1 MYPCTIID
9 SRSSPCILTWQSS
22 NLLDS
27 LLQLLSLLMTFL
39 RVYKRREEGKSIQFS
54 MAAVVTAEFPTCTI
68 NRAVYNIQVF
78 HILTWQ
84 SSNLLDSILIYL
96 TCLSLLMTFLR
107 VYKRRGEG
115 KSVQFSMAAVVTAE
129 FPTCTIN
136 RAVYNIHI
144 LTWQS
149 LIVRIYILLH

>member
-27 LLQLLSLLMTFL
+27 LLQLLSLLMTFI

-54 MAAVVTAEFPTCTI
+54 MAAV
-68 NRAVYNIQVF
+68 
-78 HILTWQ
+78 
-84 SSNLLDSILIYL
+84 
-96 TCLSLLMTFLR
+96 M
-107 VYKRRGEG
+107 
-115 KSVQFSMAAVVTAE
+115 TAE

-149 LIVRIYILLH
+149 LIVHIYILLH

>member
-1 MYPCTIID
+1 M
-9 SRSSPCILTWQSS
+9 
-22 NLLDS
+22 
-27 LLQLLSLLMTFL
+27 
-39 RVYKRREEGKSIQFS
+39 
-54 MAAVVTAEFPTCTI
+54 TAEFPTCTI

-96 TCLSLLMTFLR
+96 TRLSLLMTFLR

-129 FPTCTIN
+129 SPTRTIN

-149 LIVRIYILLH
+149 LIVRIHILLH